1 MTTHS
6 LIYKGLSAEDRV
18 KMQTELEGL
27 IAKAIDASK
36 PRFHEIIG
44 QAAIEICAQ
53 VGFWGDWVKENSG
66 QYEFL
71 DELRDGIWKSVLATP
86 PASELSQYKLHDLIA
101 AWRERY
107 PQEWEQVVSADTQ
120 AEIKRL
126 AESLKFEQ
134 SLNRD
139 RV

>member
-1 MTTHS
+1 MTTYD
-6 LIYKGLSAEDRV
+6 LIYKGLSDVDRV

-36 PRFHEIIG
+36 PRFNAIIG
-44 QAAIEICAQ
+44 QAVIELCDQ
-53 VGFWGDWVKENSG
+53 VSFWSDWVKENSG
-66 QYEFL
+66 QYEFIKT
-71 DELRDGIWKSVLATP
+71 LRDGMWKSVLVAP
-86 PASELSQYKLHDLIA
+86 PAGELSQYELHDLIS

-126 AESLKFEQ
+126 TEALNFER
-134 SLNRD
+134 SLNRN
-139 RV
+139 R